1 MKRAEN
7 KSDKKNI
14 EFNFLLLILMMVFVA
29 VSICVLF
36 FVYRAYMSSFKSVT
50 TYDTYNEYY
59 VMISKNRKSSLIQ
72 NVYEQ
77 ARMVGLEK
85 GVYVDLLGDNLSTD
99 YTETD
104 LMKIAIASEV
114 DGIIIDADESDE
126 MTKLINQATEQ
137 GIPVVTLINDN
148 TQSNRCSYIGIGGYE
163 IGREYGA
170 QINKIV
176 EEHMI
181 PEGDTES
188 EEEEQTLPVPD
199 LPIEVAVLVNSNDN
213 STSQN
218 VIISGITETLDTN
231 MEIISV
237 PVNLKII
244 AVNNSNAFSV
254 EESVRDIFVD
264 GDLPNIIVC
273 LDELTTTCVYQAVVD
288 YNIVGNVD
296 ILGYYD
302 SDTIINAINRGV
314 IYSTIAVD
322 AEKLGDY
329 CVNAL
334 KDYNELGTTSQ
345 YYTGDITL
353 IDRNNAA
360 RYLKGENENE

>member
-1 MKRAEN
+1 MKRVEN
-7 KSDKKNI
+7 RSDKKNI
-14 EFNFLLLILMMVFVA
+14 EPNSLFLIMMLVFVA
-29 VSICVLF
+29 ASIFVLF
-36 FVYRAYMSSFKSVT
+36 FVYRAYMGRFRSVT
-50 TYDTYNEYY
+50 TYDTYDEYY
-59 VMISKNRKSSLIQ
+59 VMISNNRKSSLIQ

-77 ARMVGLEK
+77 ARKVGLDK
-85 GVYVDLLGDNLSTD
+85 GVYVDLLGDNLSSD
-99 YTETD
+99 YNEAD

-114 DGIIIDADESDE
+114 NGIIIDADESEE
-126 MTKLINQATEQ
+126 MTKLINQATEL

-148 TQSNRCSYIGIGGYE
+148 TQSERCSYIGIGGYE

-170 QINKIV
+170 QISKIV
-176 EEHMI
+176 EERM
-181 PEGDTES
+181 EVEEQS
-188 EEEEQTLPVPD
+188 EEENVHALM
-199 LPIEVAVLVNSNDN
+199 PIEVAVLVNSNDN

-218 VIISGITETLDTN
+218 VIISGITETLESNREVLST
-231 MEIISV
+231 
-237 PVNLKII
+237 PVNLRII

-264 GDLPNIIVC
+264 GDLPAIIVC

-302 SDTIINAINRGV
+302 SDTIINAINRNV
-314 IYSTIAVD
+314 IYSTIAID
-322 AEKLGDY
+322 SEKLGNY

-334 KDYNELGTTSQ
+334 KDYNELGATSQ

-353 IDRNNAA
+353 IDKSNVAQ
-360 RYLKGENENE
+360 YLKEGNKNE